1 MGATGI
7 IQNFEGEQ
15 VIFKPTNLDGF
26 DDNLQI
32 SQLHIVKY
40 FEQGDQVRVLDGKYK
55 GETGMVTEV
64 KNDIDKIKK
73 DEDEK
78 PSSKDKNA
86 HHPIVKLDKSQRQ
99 LQFGRN
105 NLKLKTDH
113 DKDVQRLLDISQ
125 KQRGQ
130 QITGQFSS
138 NPIDSMYR
146 VGELILYNQGKI
158 YGYILQVLDD
168 FVKVIND
175 QSCITKVRL
184 SEIDKKIVFDRKA
197 FTRDAGGHILLIDD
211 VVKVVDGYH
220 KGKKGII
227 KNI

>member
-1 MGATGI
+1 
-7 IQNFEGEQ
+7 
-15 VIFKPTNLDGF
+15 
-26 DDNLQI
+26 
-32 SQLHIVKY
+32 
-40 FEQGDQVRVLDGKYK
+40 
-55 GETGMVTEV
+55 
-64 KNDIDKIKK
+64 
-73 DEDEK
+73 
-78 PSSKDKNA
+78 
-86 HHPIVKLDKSQRQ
+86 
-99 LQFGRN
+99 
-105 NLKLKTDH
+105 
-113 DKDVQRLLDISQ
+113 
-125 KQRGQ
+125 
-130 QITGQFSS
+130 
-138 NPIDSMYR
+138 MYR